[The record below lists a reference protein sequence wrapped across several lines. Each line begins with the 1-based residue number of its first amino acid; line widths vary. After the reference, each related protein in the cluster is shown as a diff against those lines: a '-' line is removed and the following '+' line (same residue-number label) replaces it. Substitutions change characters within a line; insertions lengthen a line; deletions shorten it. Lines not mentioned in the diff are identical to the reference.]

1 MIYELV
7 EKNMR
12 NPDYVR
18 VIRSLESYI
27 NPIIMDG
34 GMPSPENTD
43 LFISVSELIK
53 KHRNGNDNY
62 DLVRWS
68 AGSTPLIN
76 NPDHTQRWYI
86 NFLIRNSDG
95 STDFYWFT
103 ELLNIE
109 NLDHTVEMS
118 YFQNLKDLSL
128 VKPFGTAELS
138 AKLANLKSTMTEE
151 TREYSNVRTKNVES

>member
-18 VIRSLESYI
+18 VVRSLESYI
-27 NPIIMDG
+27 NPIITNEVTKAVED
-34 GMPSPENTD
+34 SD
-43 LFISVSELIK
+43 LFVCASELIK

-76 NPDHTQRWYI
+76 DPNNTQRWYI

-103 ELLNIE
+103 ELLNIRE
-109 NLDHTVEMS
+109 TGLIRTNPKS
-118 YFQNLKDLSL
+118 IS
-128 VKPFGTAELS
+128 TAELS

-151 TREYSNVRTKNVES
+151 TREYSNVWTNNVKP

>member
-18 VIRSLESYI
+18 VVRSLESYI
-27 NPIIMDG
+27 NPIITNEVTKAVED
-34 GMPSPENTD
+34 SD
-43 LFISVSELIK
+43 LFVCASELIK

-76 NPDHTQRWYI
+76 DPNNTQRWYI

-128 VKPFGTAELS
+128 VKPFSTAELS
-138 AKLANLKSTMTEE
+138 AKLASLSTMT
-151 TREYSNVRTKNVES
+151 RE